1 MIRRGFT
8 LLEMIFVIVVL
19 GIIATITTDII
30 GSLYRNYN
38 NAKVLNDLTLKTSN
52 ALTIIKKRVD
62 RAIEDSIVYVD
73 DVDNLTGNYE
83 AVYLKLLS
91 KPNIN
96 NDDKLGAL
104 LWIGKDIESFKLS
117 GDLQSNGYSGFADI
131 QESNKTKLSSPDS
144 NFTVTNQVQSDITG
158 ESSWEISSG
167 TSYRSVVYFPYFENS
182 GDAEDRFWS
191 NNPTSLYNISGA
203 TPDDE
208 NLTLAEDMNVTE
220 NYSLSYS
227 AYAITLDGGDLKL
240 HYNFRPWNGEVLDI
254 NDEDKSTT
262 IIDSVNSFKF
272 WSEAN
277 GGLLRLQLCVSSE
290 EYITSSSDSENF
302 TYCKESAVIL
312 R

>member
-1 MIRRGFT
+1 
-8 LLEMIFVIVVL
+8 MIFVIVVL

-117 GDLQSNGYSGFADI
+117 GTFSQNGYSGFANVLASSATDI
-131 QESNKTKLSSPDS
+131 VSPQSMFESISLND
-144 NFTVTNQVQSDITG
+144 TNSTQFDITG
-158 ESSWEISSG
+158 APLLSG
-167 TSYRSVVYFPYFENS
+167 TNHRSVIYFPYFEDS
-182 GDAEDRFWS
+182 GTAEERFW
-191 NNPTSLYNISGA
+191 TA
-203 TPDDE
+203 TPSSLHKITTINSDDNITIEEDE
-208 NLTLAEDMNVTE
+208 NITIVE

-227 AYAITLDGGDLKL
+227 AYAITLDGKNLNL
-240 HYNFRPWNGEVLDI
+240 HYNFRPWNSENLNSI
-254 NDEDKSTT
+254 TNNKKT